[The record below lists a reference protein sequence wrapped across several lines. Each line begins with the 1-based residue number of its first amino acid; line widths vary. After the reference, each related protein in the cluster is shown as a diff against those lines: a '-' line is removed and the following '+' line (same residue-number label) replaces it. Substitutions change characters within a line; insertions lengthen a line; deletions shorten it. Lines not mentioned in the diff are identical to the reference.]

1 VRMNHMDPE
10 SNSKL
15 AWLGAALQWMKYER
29 DAAFRREEDLEVELA
44 AYEVL
49 LGTAFASIDAGE
61 QESE

>member
-1 VRMNHMDPE
+1 MGMSPMDPE

-29 DAAFRREEDLEVELA
+29 DAAFRREEDLEIELA
-44 AYEVL
+44 AYEVFL
-49 LGTAFASIDAGE
+49 DVTFAGIDDGE